1 MTDHRKTA
9 VYIRLSAE
17 DDNVD
22 GRAKKESDSV
32 TSQRIL
38 LKSFVIDELGVAESD
53 ILEYVDDGVSGT
65 HFKRQG
71 FQQLQDDMKSG
82 EIGCVVVKDFSRFG
96 RDYLE
101 VDPEAAK
108 VVKMIFQMAA
118 EGTSFADITRELNR
132 QAIATCDEQKLSRG
146 DQVQFQR
153 FDTIKKKHWSPTTV
167 AAIVR
172 DEIYIGTRIWG
183 KTRCSMHTGHKAV
196 LNDETEWVR
205 LENHHTA
212 IIDRALFE
220 KANEM
225 HPKKKRS
232 VAESRTNFT
241 LERRKKQSALLICA
255 NCGHSLLKETEH
267 LLKCSDARTNG
278 DPVCRSLVIRR
289 EPMEENIFG
298 LVHQYAASMLEKG
311 KKASSKSQCEYKEIN
326 TAELQKQSRQLTSE
340 KMKLYDD
347 YKDGR
352 IDRDSYKQR
361 AGKISVQLEEIKR
374 KIEDAE
380 NSKKLLEQNEL
391 SDKIK
396 LKDFLGIQKF
406 DTEKLREII
415 KVIRVHSQ
423 DEIEIEWNFDDIFSE
438 QR

>member
-1 MTDHRKTA
+1 M
-9 VYIRLSAE
+9 
-17 DDNVD
+17 
-22 GRAKKESDSV
+22 
-32 TSQRIL
+32 
-38 LKSFVIDELGVAESD
+38 
-53 ILEYVDDGVSGT
+53 
-65 HFKRQG
+65 
-71 FQQLQDDMKSG
+71 
-82 EIGCVVVKDFSRFG
+82 
-96 RDYLE
+96 
-101 VDPEAAK
+101 
-108 VVKMIFQMAA
+108 
-118 EGTSFADITRELNR
+118 
-132 QAIATCDEQKLSRG
+132 
-146 DQVQFQR
+146 QFQR
-153 FDTIKKKHWSPTTV
+153 FETIKKKHWSPTTV

-183 KTRCSMHTGHKAV
+183 KTRCSMHTAHKAV

-225 HPKKKRS
+225 HPKKRRI

-241 LERRKKQSALLICA
+241 LERRKKQPALLICA

-289 EPMEENIFG
+289 EPMEENILG
-298 LVHQYAASMLEKG
+298 LVHQYAASMLEKE
-311 KKASSKSQCEYKEIN
+311 KKVSSNRQCDDKEIN

-352 IDRDSYKQR
+352 MDRDLYKQR
-361 AGKISVQLEEIKR
+361 AEKISGQLDEIKR